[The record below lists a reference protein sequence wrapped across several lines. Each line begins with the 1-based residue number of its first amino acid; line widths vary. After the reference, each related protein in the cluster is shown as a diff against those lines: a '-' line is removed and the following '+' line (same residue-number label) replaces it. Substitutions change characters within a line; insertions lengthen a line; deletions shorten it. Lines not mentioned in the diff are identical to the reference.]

1 MATKHLLK
9 FQTEADYKTAKKNHL
24 VLPNVSS
31 VEETGNVYI
40 NGRFTTKEKAEAGTI
55 IAYHEHTGGE
65 KEIKYIVP
73 EAFDKTDPYWKAD
86 AIVVVPYSHTG
97 DGTVRAMALN
107 YASVDTPA
115 TGGAASGIMW
125 GNYIDIAEL
134 NKYVAGI
141 NFRNYDGQTSSYGIS
156 NPVYLPSDAFSGV
169 KVNPYDTE
177 TIYTA
182 TNNYAP
188 SPYNEDGT
196 KNDAYHSLG
205 VFSSVTNNCLKDMD
219 GKGNTFN
226 ILRNLNQDYLEQTL
240 YGDTLD
246 NARNKVYF
254 DTSIEPVTK
263 TITAAGETWYDSE
276 NTLHTATDE
285 DINTRVQDYT
295 NSRITL
301 NLFPAACA
309 CVKYSSILKPCTID
323 TTKTLEENIAANA
336 MPWYLPACGEVGYSI
351 VRRARIE
358 YAISQVGG
366 ATVDK
371 IAMNNPTA
379 LINWIWSSSEAGYG
393 NAWQLS
399 HPSSGAGYVSKQFWG
414 GGSKGYPLMVRPFA
428 AF

>member
-9 FQTEADYKTAKKNHL
+9 FQSEADYKTAKKNHL
-24 VLPNVSS
+24 VIPNVSS

-86 AIVVVPYSHTG
+86 AVVVVPYSHTG

-115 TGGAASGIMW
+115 TGGAASGIAW
-125 GNYIDIAEL
+125 GSYIDIAE
-134 NKYVAGI
+134 I
-141 NFRNYDGQTSSYGIS
+141 NNYSGGMKFVNYNDQTSSYGS
-156 NPVYLPSDAFSGV
+156 YGNVFLPSDAFSGE

-182 TNNYAP
+182 RENYAP

-205 VFSSVTNNCLKDMD
+205 AFASVTNNCLQDMD

-226 ILRNLNQDYLEQTL
+226 ILRTLNQDYLDQTL

-246 NARNKVYF
+246 NEQNKIYF
-254 DTSIEPVTK
+254 DNSIEPVTK
-263 TITAAGETWYDSE
+263 TITASGETWYDSE
-276 NTLHTATDE
+276 NTLHTATQE

-309 CVKYSSILKPCTID
+309 CARYSSILKPCTID

-351 VRRARIE
+351 VRIARIE
-358 YAISQVGG
+358 YAMSQVG
-366 ATVDK
+366 ATRYDVEL
-371 IAMNNPTA
+371 M
-379 LINWIWSSSEAGYG
+379 WSSSDYNNYFAWDFVPYTGNVRNGYKFY
-393 NAWQLS
+393 Q
-399 HPSSGAGYVSKQFWG
+399 QR
-414 GGSKGYPLMVRPFA
+414 VRPFA

>member
-9 FQTEADYKTAKKNHL
+9 FQSEADYKTAKKNHL

-115 TGGAASGIMW
+115 TGGASGGIVW
-125 GNYIDIAEL
+125 GVKSRDIAVI
-134 NKYVAGI
+134 NNYTGGIKFTNYV
-141 NFRNYDGQTSSYGIS
+141 DQTSSYGTNMS
-156 NPVYLPSDAFSGV
+156 VYLPSDAFSGE

-182 TNNYAP
+182 SENYAP

-205 VFSSVTNNCLKDMD
+205 AFASVTNNCLKDMD
-219 GKGNTFN
+219 GKGNTFK
-226 ILRNLNQDYLEQTL
+226 ILKTLNQGYLDQTL

-246 NARNKVYF
+246 NVRDKVYF

-263 TITAAGETWYDSE
+263 TITSAGETWYDSE
-276 NTLHTATDE
+276 NTLHTATQE

-295 NSRITL
+295 HSRITL
-301 NLFPAACA
+301 SLFPAACA
-309 CVKYSSILKPCTID
+309 CAKYSSILKPCTID

-371 IAMNNPTA
+371 I
-379 LINWIWSSSEAGYG
+379 INRLDDLRSWIWSSSEMDRG
-393 NAWQLS
+393 NAWHLS
-399 HPSSGAGYVSKQFWG
+399 HPSSGPGYISYSFWG
-414 GGSKGYPLMVRPFA
+414 GGSKVYPLMVRPFA